1 MKLKHLATTILLAIA
16 CCSCANTSNVNILIT
31 NLSNH
36 DTTNVEVR
44 VPMSE
49 VMKHLNMQPTDTL
62 LVLNERNHPVD
73 FSYSSDGNSIVF
85 MVPSIKLHSQKNF
98 SINKSRNELSDNL
111 FRFRTAS
118 ITVEVK

>member
-73 FSYSSDGNSIVF
+73 FSYSSDGNYIVF